1 MTDDGTQP
9 RDDGDV
15 AVWARDLGLP
25 GIFDIHVHFMPDA
38 MQQAVW
44 RHFDGLP
51 RAWGIRYRTDD
62 EVRLRTLQDLGVVQ
76 HTALAYAHRPGVAAW
91 LNEFTMDFADRHRG
105 TLPCFTFYPEP
116 GADEYVA
123 AALTRGAKVAKVH
136 LQVGKFDTT
145 DPRLDGVWQRL
156 ETAGTAV
163 VIHAGAVPDGS
174 GGEAWCGM
182 DPVRRLLERWP
193 GLQLILAHMGAP
205 DYEDAVRLARDFP
218 QLRMDTA
225 MVMVDSR
232 SGFEYP
238 RVLVEW
244 LAESPGK
251 VLFGSDFPS
260 FPHHFADQ
268 VRGIVKQRFGDE
280 WLRRVFWEN
289 GAELF
294 GVGPAASPQR

>member
-1 MTDDGTQP
+1 MGPQHDAD
-9 RDDGDV
+9 
-15 AVWARDLGLP
+15 AAAWARDLGLP
-25 GIFDIHVHFMPDA
+25 GIFDIHVHFMPDR

-44 RHFDGLP
+44 RHFDSLP

-62 EVRLRTLQDLGVVQ
+62 ETRLQTLKDLGVLR

-91 LNEFTMDFADRHRG
+91 LNEFTLDFADNHASALG
-105 TLPCFTFYPEP
+105 CFTFYPEP
-116 GADEYVA
+116 TADEYVS
-123 AALTRGAKVAKVH
+123 AALQRGAQVAKVH
-136 LQVGKFDTT
+136 LQVGKFDPM
-145 DPRLDGVWQRL
+145 DAQLAGVWRRL
-156 ETAGTAV
+156 EAAGTAV

-193 GLQLILAHMGAP
+193 GLQLVLAHMGAP
-205 DYEDAVRLARDFP
+205 DYDDAVQLAREFP

-225 MVMVDSR
+225 MVLVHSGA
-232 SGFEYP
+232 GFEYP
-238 RVLVEW
+238 RVLVDW
-244 LAESPGK
+244 LAESPTR

-268 VRGIVKQRFGDE
+268 VRGVAMQGFGDD

-289 GAELF
+289 GAEMF
-294 GVGPAASPQR
+294 GQEAAEIS